1 MPTPIPPELDST
13 APLRVKMYLFFLPV
27 VAGAALF
34 AWIRLDVP
42 LQENWYEKYSLLVIA
57 FWLLVCWLGLLLPQ
71 WVSFR
76 SVERGVFWGAAVLM
90 VLNIYYNLLSITTEG
105 LWTSSVW
112 IAIVFVLAYFVFE
125 PRMAWRVSLG
135 IFLAFGI
142 AGVCA
147 LTPQVIA
154 GAAIDT
160 NVVLQLYVSQLCYLV
175 LFRLLVLAKE
185 HALQTQINA
194 IQLHQLAHTDP
205 LTGISNRRSIMEAL
219 QQALEHHHKTGQPLS
234 LVLLDL
240 DRFKQINDRYGH
252 EMGDKVLIHT
262 TQALRK
268 NLRQNDL
275 LGRWGGEEFVLL
287 LPNTPLQEAQE
298 LCKRLQTIIGRE
310 PAGSSAPRFG
320 QFWGSHCHTGQHP
333 RSLGFTGRYSHVP
346 FQAGRR

>member
-1 MPTPIPPELDST
+1 M
-13 APLRVKMYLFFLPV
+13 
-27 VAGAALF
+27 AGF
-34 AWIRLDVP
+34 TGHF
-42 LQENWYEKYSLLVIA
+42 S
-57 FWLLVCWLGLLLPQ
+57 GL
-71 WVSFR
+71 
-76 SVERGVFWGAAVLM
+76 
-90 VLNIYYNLLSITTEG
+90 
-105 LWTSSVW
+105 
-112 IAIVFVLAYFVFE
+112 
-125 PRMAWRVSLG
+125 
-135 IFLAFGI
+135 GI

-205 LTGISNRRSIMEAL
+205 LTGVSNRRSMMEAL

-287 LPNTPLQEAQE
+287 LPNTPFRKPRNYANDSNNYWP
-298 LCKRLQTIIGRE
+298 RTRWIICTPFR
-310 PAGSSAPRFG
+310 PV
-320 QFWGSHCHTGQHP
+320 
-333 RSLGFTGRYSHVP
+333 LG
-346 FQAGRR
+346 